1 MSINVE
7 YVKEKVLQLLH
18 DFVEALVVAKACI
31 WKMETS
37 SGIFEKF
44 PIRVSRII
52 ATNYEARRF
61 SYFVS
66 LFFIKKNVNCLK

>member
-1 MSINVE
+1 MSVNVE
-7 YVKEKVLQLLH
+7 YVKEKMLQLLH
-18 DFVEALVVAKACI
+18 DFVEALVVAKACV

-37 SGIFEKF
+37 SAKFENF

-52 ATNYEARRF
+52 AINFEARRF

-66 LFFIKKNVNCLK
+66 LVFSGKC